1 MANTSPDT
9 LQSFETRQF
18 AAVGEQVK
26 KIYIDWLTDAL
37 TTCACYQHPYGQ
49 LIPSGYTGEGTV
61 ILDKLGEK
69 LTEKGAQVDFVDFR
83 DEKQVVAE
91 CAKLI
96 KQLQADFPRV
106 SPDELSGF
114 TAEPMDEKTL
124 SNPVIAVKGFT
135 TLLAISNTAGPNR
148 QQAQELIKQIQDL
161 YSPEDTR
168 RKPVLIVDSDEN
180 DVQVDF
186 DKNKPKPFPHKLPF
200 GKLEAVAPAASTL
213 AAKIFTIMNRYLEPG
228 YNENPQLV
236 ILSISPEYAKL
247 ADMTVEVLK
256 EEKIINPWF
265 IEGERIRLASD
276 LSSIRDEAVE
286 KKANNINTIFGYSY
300 LDPVMISNLEQ
311 LPSLG
316 VHALVLTDNNL
327 NPDLNRLLEIPGV
340 VKYSLD

>member
-1 MANTSPDT
+1 MASMSPDAPR
-9 LQSFETRQF
+9 SFERNQF
-18 AAVGEQVK
+18 PAVGEKVK

-106 SPDELSGF
+106 SPDELSAF

-148 QQAQELIKQIQDL
+148 QQAQKLIKQIQDL
-161 YSPEDTR
+161 YTKEDTR

-180 DVQVDF
+180 DVKKSGFSVY
-186 DKNKPKPFPHKLPF
+186 KTFPHQLPF
-200 GKLEAVAPAASTL
+200 GKLEAVAPAATTL
-213 AAKIFTIMNRYLEPG
+213 AEKIFIIIKPVSKLT
-228 YNENPQLV
+228 
-236 ILSISPEYAKL
+236 LS
-247 ADMTVEVLK
+247 
-256 EEKIINPWF
+256 
-265 IEGERIRLASD
+265 
-276 LSSIRDEAVE
+276 
-286 KKANNINTIFGYSY
+286 
-300 LDPVMISNLEQ
+300 Q
-311 LPSLG
+311 
-316 VHALVLTDNNL
+316 
-327 NPDLNRLLEIPGV
+327 
-340 VKYSLD
+340 